1 MLFFKN
7 AFKNYEEFKELF
19 GVQEHGN
26 GEKSRRNKILLSLY
40 KSKDILHMMA
50 NQKEVFEK
58 GDFRWLCRKEYPMG
72 VSFYDITSMTSL
84 GFEIMHLLKNESSMR
99 GVYYLDIPL
108 LGSVKS
114 SLFESDDF
122 HGLCED
128 GDVRSIRYVNVERQR
143 VFKMRAGKFMRKLI
157 EENVRLDQILP
168 EQVKIWFCEDFAER
182 WKAYASNEI
191 NDDRYTLFVNDNFE
205 DIYDSGRCRGD
216 FGSCMVND
224 GYWTF
229 YRDSVKA
236 KAAYLEDKNGDIV
249 ARCIIYTEVHD
260 GLGNILRLAE
270 RQYSSDG
277 DETLKR
283 LLVMRL
289 IGGGH
294 IDGYKRVG
302 ADCHS
307 PKAFVDTDGNALKN
321 CDLWIDCNLRDY
333 DTVSYQDSFKDYEPD
348 ECVARNCD
356 SIDNLSITDGVF
368 NRGEWSE
375 YHDEYISEND
385 AYYVET
391 RDDYFYYNEV
401 VSASV
406 MRNGRYYSEYC
417 FEEDCVE
424 IGNNYYYAGHNAED
438 YEDYG
443 IGRCPECG
451 NYFLEDCGHY
461 SDVTDE
467 TYCDYYCLQKAEQR
481 YKEDNWFYSEYDD
494 DYYEDGD
501 EVVTAWKW
509 DFLLHRYV
517 ETSIHCDS
525 LKELFEV
532 NEASYFEGRYYL
544 DKVGFDGE
552 PAHIAAAQLHVA

>member
-1 MLFFKN
+1 MLFYKN

-50 NQKEVFEK
+50 SPKEVYEE
-58 GDFRWLCRKEYPMG
+58 GDRRWFYRKEYPMG
-72 VSFYDITSMTSL
+72 VNFYETTSMTSL
-84 GFEIMHLLKNESSMR
+84 GNVIMRLLRNESSMR
-99 GVYYLDIPL
+99 GVYYLNIPL
-108 LGSVKS
+108 LSCIKS

-122 HGLCED
+122 NGICED
-128 GDVRSIRYVNVERQR
+128 GDVRSIRYINVERQR

-157 EENVRLDQILP
+157 EENERLDQILP

-191 NDDRYTLFVNDNFE
+191 NDDRFQLFVNDNFE
-205 DIYDSGRCRGD
+205 DIYDSDRCRGD

-236 KAAYLEDKNGDIV
+236 KAAYLENKNGDIV

-270 RQYSSDG
+270 RQYSSDC

-294 IDGYKRVG
+294 IDGYKKVG

-321 CDLWIDCNLRDY
+321 CDLWIDCNLEDY
-333 DTVSYQDSFKDYEPD
+333 DTVSYQDSFKDYDPE
-348 ECVARNCD
+348 ECVARNDD
-356 SIDNLSITDGVF
+356 SIDNLSTTDGVF
-368 NRGEWSE
+368 RRGEWSE
-375 YHDEYISEND
+375 YHDEYIPEDD
-385 AYYVET
+385 AYYIET
-391 RDDYFYYNEV
+391 RDDYFYNNEV
-401 VSASV
+401 VCANV
-406 MRNGRYYSEYC
+406 MHGGGYRIEDC
-417 FEEDCVE
+417 FEEDCIE
-424 IGNNYYYAGHNAED
+424 IGDSYYYAGCNAED
-438 YEDYG
+438 YEDFG
-443 IGRCPECG
+443 IRRCPECG
-451 NYFLEDCGHY
+451 AYFLEDNGYY
-461 SDVTDE
+461 SELTGE
-467 TYCDYYCLQKAEQR
+467 AYCDDYCFEKAEKR
-481 YKEDNWFYSEYDD
+481 YKEDNWYYSEYDD
-494 DYYEDGD
+494 EYYEDDD
-501 EVVTAWKW
+501 EIVTALEWSYPC
-509 DFLLHRYV
+509 LCYV
-517 ETSIHCDS
+517 KTSIHCDS
-525 LKELFEV
+525 LEKLFEV
-532 NEASYFEGRYYL
+532 NEASCFEGRYYI
-544 DKVGFDGE
+544 DQVGFDGE